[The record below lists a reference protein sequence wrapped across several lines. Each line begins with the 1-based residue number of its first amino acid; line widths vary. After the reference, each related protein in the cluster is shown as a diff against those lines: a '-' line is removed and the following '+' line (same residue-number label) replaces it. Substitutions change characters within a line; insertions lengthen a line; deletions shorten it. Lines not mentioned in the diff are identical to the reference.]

1 MDNKKNYEQHYMKQ
15 IERIMETTAELALE
29 KGIDG
34 INITSIA
41 KACHL
46 SRPTI
51 YRYFKTKE
59 DILWVIF
66 FQEAHKMEQHIAA
79 RFSSEDDLYL
89 RACKVAQGMIE
100 FQLQNDHFI
109 IYNDIFL
116 SLYVKASEDANYR
129 WEEQETN
136 IYHFRPGRTITHL
149 FGDVVDL
156 DQDLQLK
163 QTMVSFV
170 YAISY
175 LMQAIL
181 RQNEALQVKYS
192 ISAKTL
198 LFKQVSWLMEGLGRE
213 LENMGYQTS
222 ETTFSLSL

>member
-1 MDNKKNYEQHYMKQ
+1 M
-15 IERIMETTAELALE
+15 
-29 KGIDG
+29 
-34 INITSIA
+34 
-41 KACHL
+41 
-46 SRPTI
+46 
-51 YRYFKTKE
+51 
-59 DILWVIF
+59 
-66 FQEAHKMEQHIAA
+66 
-79 RFSSEDDLYL
+79 
-89 RACKVAQGMIE
+89 
-100 FQLQNDHFI
+100 
-109 IYNDIFL
+109 
-116 SLYVKASEDANYR
+116 KASEDTNYR

-163 QTMVSFV
+163 QTMVAFV

-181 RQNEALQVKYS
+181 RQDEALQVKYS